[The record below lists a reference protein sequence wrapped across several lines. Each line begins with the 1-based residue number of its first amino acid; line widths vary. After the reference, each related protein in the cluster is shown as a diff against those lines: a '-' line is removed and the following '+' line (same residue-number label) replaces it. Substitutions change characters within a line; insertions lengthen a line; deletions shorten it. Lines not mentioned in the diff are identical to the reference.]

1 MVYTRTWIQ
10 KGAEITSDLSGGI
23 LQKITKG
30 ASILGMFVMGILV
43 QRWTNISFPMVIS
56 KVQLADEAY
65 IHFPGEKEHVTGGV
79 LQDIVTKAA
88 SGKFSLS
95 PEKVTTLQDN
105 LNQLIPGFAALLLT
119 FVCMWLLKRKVSPVL
134 IIFGLFALGILAR
147 VAGIM

>member
-1 MVYTRTWIQ
+1 
-10 KGAEITSDLSGGI
+10 
-23 LQKITKG
+23 
-30 ASILGMFVMGILV
+30 MFVMGILV